1 MVWNFVITLAF
12 VQQVVISQKS
22 KNHEKPLDVFQVM
35 LDKKNDN
42 FYLI

>member
-1 MVWNFVITLAF
+1 MDDYINI

-22 KNHEKPLDVFQVM
+22 KNREKLLAVFQVV

-42 FYLI
+42 FCYSSK